1 MVSHLQS
8 KWTMKY
14 RTKKD
19 LLEEECDKL
28 YEQIKDSPV
37 HMVKEL
43 KHKYQTKKME
53 IYVILHN
60 QITTHGEKEEN
71 FADKDR
77 E

>member
-1 MVSHLQS
+1 
-8 KWTMKY
+8 MKY

-19 LLEEECDKL
+19 ILDEECDKL
-28 YEQIKDSPV
+28 YEQIQKSDV

-60 QITTHGEKEEN
+60 QITTHGKEEKN

>member
-1 MVSHLQS
+1 
-8 KWTMKY
+8 MKY

-19 LLEEECDKL
+19 ILDEECDKL
-28 YEQIKDSPV
+28 YEQIQKSDV

-43 KHKYQTKKME
+43 KHKYQSKKME

-60 QITTHGEKEEN
+60 QITTHEQETKN
-71 FADKDR
+71 FTDKDR

>member
-1 MVSHLQS
+1 
-8 KWTMKY
+8 MKY

-19 LLEEECDKL
+19 ILDEECDKL
-28 YEQIKDSPV
+28 YEQIQKSDV

-43 KHKYQTKKME
+43 KHKYQSKKME

-60 QITTHGEKEEN
+60 QITTHHEQEKKN

>member
-1 MVSHLQS
+1 
-8 KWTMKY
+8 MKY

-19 LLEEECDKL
+19 LLDEECDKL
-28 YEQIKDSPV
+28 YEQIQKSDV

-43 KHKYQTKKME
+43 KHKYQSKKME

-60 QITTHGEKEEN
+60 QITTHGKEKEN

>member
-1 MVSHLQS
+1 
-8 KWTMKY
+8 MKY
-14 RTKKD
+14 KTKKD
-19 LLEEECDKL
+19 LLDEECNKL
-28 YEQIKDSPV
+28 YEQIQKSDV

-43 KHKYQTKKME
+43 KHKYQSKKME

-60 QITTHGEKEEN
+60 QITTHHGKEEN